1 MVIYRQETIRLGK
14 KNKNKLSN
22 GLEVVETREFNRL
35 SIAFWYNY
43 HNGWQPF
50 KTRRW
55 VKRQR
60 I

>member
-35 SIAFWYNY
+35 SIAFRYNY
-43 HNGWQPF
+43 HNG
-50 KTRRW
+50 
-55 VKRQR
+55 
-60 I
+60 